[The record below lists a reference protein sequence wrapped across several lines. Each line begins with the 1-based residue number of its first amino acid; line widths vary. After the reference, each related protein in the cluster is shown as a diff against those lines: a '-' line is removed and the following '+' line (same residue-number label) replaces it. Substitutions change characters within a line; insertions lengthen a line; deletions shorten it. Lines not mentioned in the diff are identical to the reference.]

1 LDPSSRRLA
10 ESLKGRKDGRL
21 GAAVL
26 GVLASMPGAAP
37 VSRYTLAALATR
49 DERLMAKYQVYAIG
63 NALVDMEYE
72 VDAADLGILGI
83 DKGVMTLVDE
93 SQQRAI
99 MSHLRH
105 HRHQRGSGGSAANSV
120 IALSQLGA
128 KGFYSC
134 KVADD
139 ELGHFYMED
148 LIRGGVE
155 TNNHTRKD
163 EGHTGRCVVMVT
175 PDSDRT
181 MCTFLGVSGAL
192 SANELVEEALRD
204 SEWFYTE
211 GYLVTSK
218 AAREASI
225 AAKGIADAA
234 GVKTAIS
241 LSDPNMVKFFKEGL
255 LDMIGGGVDL
265 LFANEYEAMGMAGS
279 DDLDVAVAYLKTI
292 SRTFAITRGP
302 QGALVWDGE
311 RLIEIAPVRVKAVD
325 TVGAGDMFA
334 GAFLFGLTRGWDF
347 ARAGNLASVAAAK
360 LVTSIGPRISAEETR
375 TILKDFDA

>member
-1 LDPSSRRLA
+1 
-10 ESLKGRKDGRL
+10 
-21 GAAVL
+21 
-26 GVLASMPGAAP
+26 
-37 VSRYTLAALATR
+37 
-49 DERLMAKYQVYAIG
+49 MAKYQVYGIG

-93 SQQRAI
+93 AQQTAI
-99 MSHLRH
+99 MSHLKNHSPR
-105 HRHQRGSGGSAANSV
+105 RGSGGSAANSV

-128 KGFYSC
+128 KTFYSC

-139 ELGHFYMED
+139 ELGHFYMDD
-148 LIRGGVE
+148 LIRGGVD

-163 EGHTGRCVVMVT
+163 QGHTGRCVVLVT

-192 SANELVEEALRD
+192 SANELVDEALRD

-211 GYLVTSK
+211 GYLVTSD

-241 LSDPNMVKFFKEGL
+241 LSDPNMVKFFKAGL
-255 LDMIGGGVDL
+255 LDMIGSGVEL
-265 LFANEYEAMGMAGS
+265 LFANEFEAMGMAGS
-279 DDLDVAVAYLKTI
+279 DDLDAAVAYLKTV

-302 QGALVWDGE
+302 EGALIWDGE
-311 RLIEIAPVRVKAVD
+311 RLIEIAPVKVKAVD

-334 GAFLFGLTRGWDF
+334 GAFLYGLSRGWDF
-347 ARAGNLASVAAAK
+347 ARSGNLAAAAAAK
-360 LVTSIGPRISAEETR
+360 LVTSLGPRISADATQA
-375 TILKDFDA
+375 ILKRFDT

>member
-1 LDPSSRRLA
+1 
-10 ESLKGRKDGRL
+10 
-21 GAAVL
+21 
-26 GVLASMPGAAP
+26 
-37 VSRYTLAALATR
+37 
-49 DERLMAKYQVYAIG
+49 MARYQVYGIG

-93 SQQRAI
+93 AQQTAI
-99 MSHLRH
+99 MSHLKH
-105 HRHQRGSGGSAANSV
+105 HSPRRGSGGSAANSV

-128 KGFYSC
+128 KTFYSC

-139 ELGHFYMED
+139 ELGHFYMDD
-148 LIRGGVE
+148 LIRGGVD

-163 EGHTGRCVVMVT
+163 QGHTGRCVVLVT

-192 SANELVEEALRD
+192 SANELVDEALRD

-211 GYLVTSK
+211 GYLVTSD

-241 LSDPNMVKFFKEGL
+241 LSDPNMAKFFKAGL
-255 LDMIGGGVDL
+255 LDMIGSGVEL
-265 LFANEYEAMGMAGS
+265 LFANEFEAMGMAGS
-279 DDLDVAVAYLKTI
+279 DDLDAAVAYLKTV

-302 QGALVWDGE
+302 EGALIWDGE
-311 RLIEIAPVRVKAVD
+311 RLIEIAPVKVKAVD

-334 GAFLFGLTRGWDF
+334 GAFLYGLSRGWDF
-347 ARAGNLASVAAAK
+347 ARSGNLAAAAAAK
-360 LVTSIGPRISAEETR
+360 LVTSLGPRISADATQA
-375 TILKDFDA
+375 ILKRFDT